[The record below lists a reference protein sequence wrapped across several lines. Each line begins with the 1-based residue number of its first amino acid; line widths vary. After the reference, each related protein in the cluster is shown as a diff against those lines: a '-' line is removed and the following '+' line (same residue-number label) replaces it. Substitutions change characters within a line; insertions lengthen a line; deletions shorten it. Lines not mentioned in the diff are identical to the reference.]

1 MRKNIDYYEEDGV
14 EKEQVFETSME
25 LIDFIEQKIANEP
38 AKGKLHS
45 IWKKEVNELIDL
57 YNSSYTHIYKHV
69 K

>member
-1 MRKNIDYYEEDGV
+1 MRKNIDYYEENPV
-14 EKEQVFETSME
+14 EKEKIFETAME
-25 LIDFIEQKIANEP
+25 LQEFIEQRIVNEP

-45 IWKKEVNELIDL
+45 IWKKEINELIDL

>member
-1 MRKNIDYYEEDGV
+1 MRKNIDYYEEDPIEQ
-14 EKEQVFETSME
+14 EKVFETAME
-25 LIDFIEQKIANEP
+25 LQEFIEQKIANEP

-57 YNSSYTHIYKHV
+57 YNTSYTHIYKHV